1 MKCPYC
7 QKEMEKGLIHSPHEL
22 NFIKGE
28 KRKFMTAS
36 FLHDNSVVLSKLSY
50 LKGSATIA
58 YNCPECEIII
68 IDYKN
73 GKNDLN
79 NK

>member
-1 MKCPYC
+1 MNCPYC
-7 QKEMEKGLIHSPHEL
+7 KNEMEKGLIQSPHEI

-28 KRKFMTAS
+28 KRKFATAS
-36 FLHDNSVVLSKLSY
+36 FLHDDAVILSERSY

-58 YNCPECEIII
+58 YNCPQCEIILI
-68 IDYKN
+68 NYKD

-79 NK
+79 KE